1 MPEYASNYIIIIL
14 YLYSTGKVLILW
26 NMFAFDFDPLGGAE
40 VLKIPSLQEKPPYVR
55 PSVRASHRGTPS
67 INSNVPSLEGH

>member
-1 MPEYASNYIIIIL
+1 MPEYARVCQSMPEYARVCQSMPEYASNYIIIIL

-40 VLKIPSLQEKPPYVR
+40 VLKIPSLQ
-55 PSVRASHRGTPS
+55 
-67 INSNVPSLEGH
+67 